1 MEILCIKTADIN
13 EKKVLKHKVYY
24 SKEKPTK
31 DVDCVLL
38 IGNSYSKG
46 AVPLL
51 AECNKATVNGFDKI
65 HPAFTLNKSWVYEW
79 ILGVNKV
86 YPPRTNILSYI
97 KQGTPSYYSV
107 INCKEMCYI
116 NIKDFKT
123 PVPKF
128 IKGSY
133 KIITEES
140 SEVV

>member
-31 DVDCVLL
+31 DFDCVLL

-51 AECNKATVNGFDKI
+51 AECNKATVNEFDKI
-65 HPAFTLNKSWVYEW
+65 HPAFTFNKNWVYQW

-97 KQGTPSYYSV
+97 KPGTSSYYSV

-116 NIKDFKT
+116 NIRDFKL
-123 PVPKF
+123 PLPKF
-128 IKGSY
+128 NKGSY
-133 KIITEES
+133 EIITEEP
-140 SEVV
+140 SEAI